1 MNVVRSRC
9 TWRASVPR
17 SLPQRRRRPT
27 TTAAPKHVPPR
38 RQVPVTASTDHP
50 PTAAEW
56 LSNQC
61 WQSATDRS
69 QRLRD
74 RQILTRRH
82 SLPYPSLSGGSEG
95 PERRTRRSSISGAIW
110 ESSRRTRPGSTV
122 AMYEILAA
130 TAPSVCLPTSC
141 LLFPSSPPS
150 LAADWSFLTRLHDKF
165 AIHCVTLVEELERKT
180 GYTVAISSDIV
191 YDTICGDIGRA
202 LKSRCKPIKVESL
215 SLTDIRDKVGSY
227 LSQSRF

>member
-9 TWRASVPR
+9 TCRVSVPR
-17 SLPQRRRRPT
+17 SVPQKFRRPT
-27 TTAAPKHVPPR
+27 TTAAPKHVPPW

-69 QRLRD
+69 QWLRD
-74 RQILTRRH
+74 RQILT

-122 AMYEILAA
+122 AMYETLAA
-130 TAPSVCLPTSC
+130 VTPSGCLPTSC
-141 LLFPSSPPS
+141 LLFPPPPPALPRS
-150 LAADWSFLTRLHDKF
+150 GLAVLNKITWQVFYLLRHVSGRTRKEYWPHSAQYHL
-165 AIHCVTLVEELERKT
+165 IS
-180 GYTVAISSDIV
+180 YTVRYAAISDV
-191 YDTICGDIGRA
+191 H
-202 LKSRCKPIKVESL
+202 
-215 SLTDIRDKVGSY
+215 
-227 LSQSRF
+227 